1 MSVRFTRLCAWALAA
16 SAVALVAEAPLW
28 ASVSTN
34 PVPEIGGGSIA
45 AGLGLLAA
53 GVLMLRARR
62 SK

>member
-1 MSVRFTRLCAWALAA
+1 MNVRLIRLCAWALAA
-16 SAVALVAEAPLW
+16 SAVALVAEITLW
-28 ASVSTN
+28 ASTPN
-34 PVPEIGGGSIA
+34 AVPEIGGGSIA

>member
-1 MSVRFTRLCAWALAA
+1 MKVRFSLVWSYVLLVAAAALA
-16 SAVALVAEAPLW
+16 AEAPLW
-28 ASVSTN
+28 ASRAA

-53 GVLMLRARR
+53 GVLAIRARR